1 MWKDDVRNAV
11 HDGPSGQASE
21 RQLRPKHVRSSTHQT
36 MPAEIKSRTWRGGRE
51 CTSRL
56 PIVQSMVAYILK
68 TALVLSSS
76 LASMPGR
83 VAFIAKAT
91 ACAAYTYTGK

>member
-1 MWKDDVRNAV
+1 M
-11 HDGPSGQASE
+11 
-21 RQLRPKHVRSSTHQT
+21 
-36 MPAEIKSRTWRGGRE
+36 
-51 CTSRL
+51 
-56 PIVQSMVAYILK
+56 PIVQSIVAYILK

-91 ACAAYTYTGK
+91 ACAAYTYTGNPVLRS